1 LQVISSQEQARLRR
15 GAALLPIN
23 DERGPN
29 TVYQTTIELSPMQR
43 VYSGRPAAAA
53 LAEEAERQGAKRVF
67 VISSNTLANKTDELG
82 HLKRALG
89 AKFVGVFDS
98 IAPHVP
104 REDVSAGVAAAE
116 RASPDMLASIGGGSV
131 TDATKI
137 INLCLKHG
145 LRTPES
151 MEAYRIVVNAD
162 RSVTMPGFA
171 GPDLPVVSIPT
182 TLSGGEF
189 NALSGATDKKVNVKQ
204 GYAHPAMT
212 ARAVILDP
220 AVTIYTPDWIWFS
233 TGVRALDHC
242 FETLGALN
250 SNDYWD
256 GMAMNGLR
264 LLAKGLLASKA
275 NYKDLAARQQCQMGA
290 WCSMVAI
297 VAGLPMGISHATGH
311 ALGGSFNVPHGYTSC
326 VMAPFALEFNADVN
340 GDRQAL
346 ISLAL
351 GEPTT
356 PAHVLADRLIRALEM
371 PRSLASVGLHEK
383 DLEPLAGYVLQDIW
397 CGTNP
402 KPIKD
407 REAIVHFLRR
417 AM

>member
-1 LQVISSQEQARLRR
+1 
-15 GAALLPIN
+15 
-23 DERGPN
+23 
-29 TVYQTTIELSPMQR
+29 MQR
-43 VYSGRPAAAA
+43 VYSGRPAAEA
-53 LAEEAERQGAKRVF
+53 LLEEAERLQAKRVF
-67 VISSNTLANKTDELG
+67 IVSSNTLANKTAEIE

-89 AKFVGVFDS
+89 KKFVGIFDS
-98 IAPHVP
+98 ISPHVP
-104 REDVSAGVAAAE
+104 REDVSAAVRVAEA
-116 RASPDMLASIGGGSV
+116 ASPDMLVGIGGGSV
-131 TDATKI
+131 SDATKI
-137 INLCLKHG
+137 VNLCLKHG

-151 MEAYRIVVNAD
+151 MEAYHLVVGAD
-162 RSVTMPGFA
+162 RSVTVPVFE
-171 GPDLPVVSIPT
+171 GPDLPVVLIPT

-189 NALSGATDKKVNVKQ
+189 NALSGATDKIANVKQ
-204 GYAHPAMT
+204 GYMHPAMT
-212 ARAVILDP
+212 ARAIIIDP
-220 AVTIYTPDWIWFS
+220 AVTVYTPEWIWFS

-242 FETLGALN
+242 FETLGSLN

-264 LLAKGLLASKA
+264 LLSKGLLACKS
-275 NYKDLAARQQCQMGA
+275 NYKDLTARQQCQMGA

-326 VMAPFALEFNADVN
+326 VMAPAALEFNADVN

-351 GEPTT
+351 GEPKVA
-356 PAHVLADRLIRALEM
+356 AHTLADRLISALEQ
-371 PRSLASVGLHEK
+371 PRTLRQVGLAEK
-383 DLEPLAGYVLQDIW
+383 DLDPLAGYVLQDIW

-407 REAIVHFLRR
+407 RAALVEFLRR
-417 AM
+417 AL

>member
-1 LQVISSQEQARLRR
+1 M
-15 GAALLPIN
+15 
-23 DERGPN
+23 
-29 TVYQTTIELSPMQR
+29 YQSTIELSPLQR
-43 VYSGRPAAAA
+43 VYSGRPAAQA
-53 LAEEAERQGAKRVF
+53 LVEETERLRAQRVF
-67 VISSNTLANKTDELG
+67 IVSSNTLANKTEEVA
-82 HLKRALG
+82 HLQRALG
-89 AKFVGVFDS
+89 KKFVGLFDA

-104 REDVSAGVAAAE
+104 REDVAAGVRAAE
-116 RASPDMLASIGGGSV
+116 RAAPDMLVSIGGGSV

-151 MEAYRIVVNAD
+151 MEPYHIVVNAD
-162 RSVTMPGFA
+162 RSVTVPVFD
-171 GPDLPVVSIPT
+171 GPDLPVVLIPT

-212 ARAVILDP
+212 ARAIIIDP
-220 AVTIYTPDWIWFS
+220 AVTVHTPEWIWFS

-242 FETLGALN
+242 FETLGAFN

-264 LLAKGLLASKA
+264 LLSKGLLACR
-275 NYKDLAARQQCQMGA
+275 NDYRDLTARQQCQMGA

-311 ALGGSFNVPHGYTSC
+311 ALGGSFDVPHGYTSC

-351 GEPTT
+351 GEPQTA
-356 PAHVLADRLIRALEM
+356 AHVLADRLIRALDM
-371 PRSLASVGLHEK
+371 PRSLRKVGLQEK
-383 DLEPLAGYVLQDIW
+383 DLDPLAGYVLQDIW

-402 KPIKD
+402 KPIND
-407 REAIVHFLRR
+407 RAAIVEFLRR
-417 AM
+417 AL

>member
-1 LQVISSQEQARLRR
+1 M
-15 GAALLPIN
+15 
-23 DERGPN
+23 
-29 TVYQTTIELSPMQR
+29 YQSTIELSPMQR
-43 VYSGRPAAAA
+43 VYSGRPAAEA
-53 LAEEAERQGAKRVF
+53 LAEEAERLGAKRVF
-67 VISSNTLANKTDELG
+67 IVSSNTLANKTPEIA

-89 AKFVGVFDS
+89 AKFVGLFDS

-116 RASPDMLASIGGGSV
+116 RAAPDMLVSIGGGSV

-137 INLCLKHG
+137 INLCLKHA

-151 MEAYRIVVNAD
+151 MEPYHLVVNAD
-162 RSVTMPGFA
+162 RSVTAPIFA
-171 GPDLPVVSIPT
+171 GPDLPVVIIPT

-212 ARAVILDP
+212 ARAIIMDP
-220 AVTIYTPDWIWFS
+220 AVTVYTPEWIWFS

-256 GMAMNGLR
+256 GLAMNGLR
-264 LLAKGLLASKA
+264 LLSKGLLASKA
-275 NYKDLAARQQCQMGA
+275 NYRDLGARQQCQMGA

-311 ALGGSFNVPHGYTSC
+311 ALGGSYDVPHGYTSC
-326 VMAPFALEFNADVN
+326 VMAPYALEFNADVN
-340 GDRQAL
+340 AHRQAL

-351 GEPTT
+351 GEPDT

-371 PRSLASVGLHEK
+371 PRSLRSVGLEET
-383 DLEPLAGYVLQDIW
+383 DLDALAGYVLQDIW

-407 REAIVHFLRR
+407 RAAIIEFLRR
-417 AM
+417 AI

>member
-1 LQVISSQEQARLRR
+1 
-15 GAALLPIN
+15 
-23 DERGPN
+23 
-29 TVYQTTIELSPMQR
+29 VYQSTIELSPLQR
-43 VYSGRPAAAA
+43 VYSGRPAAEA
-53 LAEEAERQGAKRVF
+53 LVEETERLRAQRVF
-67 VISSNTLANKTDELG
+67 IISSNTLANKTEEVA
-82 HLKRALG
+82 HLQRALG
-89 AKFVGVFDS
+89 EKFVGLFDS

-104 REDVSAGVAAAE
+104 REDVSAGVRAAE
-116 RASPDMLASIGGGSV
+116 RASPDMLVSIGGGSV

-151 MEAYRIVVNAD
+151 MEPYHIVVNAD
-162 RSVTMPGFA
+162 RSVTAPVFD
-171 GPDLPVVSIPT
+171 GPDLPVVIIPT

-204 GYAHPAMT
+204 GYAHAAMT
-212 ARAVILDP
+212 ARAIIIDP
-220 AVTIYTPDWIWFS
+220 AVTVYTPEWIWFS

-264 LLAKGLLASKA
+264 LLSKGLLACRS
-275 NYKDLAARQQCQMGA
+275 NYRDLTARQQCQMGA

-311 ALGGSFNVPHGYTSC
+311 ALGGSFDVPHGYTSC

-351 GEPTT
+351 GEPATA
-356 PAHVLADRLIRALEM
+356 AHVLADRLIRALDM
-371 PRSLASVGLHEK
+371 PRSLRQVGLEEK
-383 DLEPLAGYVLQDIW
+383 DLDPLAGYVLQDIW

-402 KPIKD
+402 KPIND
-407 REAIVHFLRR
+407 RAAIVEFLRR
-417 AM
+417 AL

>member
-1 LQVISSQEQARLRR
+1 MYRSTID
-15 GAALLPIN
+15 LP
-23 DERGPN
+23 
-29 TVYQTTIELSPMQR
+29 PMQR
-43 VYSGRPAAAA
+43 VYSGRAAAEA
-53 LAEEAERQGAKRVF
+53 LVEEAERLGAKRVF
-67 VISSNTLANKTDELG
+67 VISSNTLANKTPEVE

-89 AKFVGVFDS
+89 KKFVGVFDS

-104 REDVSAGVAAAE
+104 REDVSAAVRAAE
-116 RASPDMLASIGGGSV
+116 SASPDMLVSIGGGSV
-131 TDATKI
+131 SDATKI

-145 LRTPES
+145 LRTPEA
-151 MEAYRIVVNAD
+151 MEPFHIVVNAD
-162 RSVTMPGFA
+162 RSVTVPIFD
-171 GPDLPVVSIPT
+171 GPDLPVVLIPT

-189 NALSGATDKKVNVKQ
+189 NALSGATDKVANVKQ
-204 GYAHPAMT
+204 GYVHPAMT
-212 ARAVILDP
+212 PRAIIIDP
-220 AVTIYTPDWIWFS
+220 AVTVYTPEWIWFS

-264 LLAKGLLASKA
+264 LLSQGLLGCKK
-275 NYKDLAARQQCQMGA
+275 NYLDLTARQQCQMGA

-311 ALGGSFNVPHGYTSC
+311 ALGGSFDVPHGYTSC

-351 GEPTT
+351 REPDV
-356 PAHVLADRLIRALEM
+356 PAHTLADRLIRALDM
-371 PRSLASVGLHEK
+371 PRSLRKVGLEEK
-383 DLEPLAGYVLQDIW
+383 DLDPLASYVLQDIW

-407 REAIVHFLRR
+407 RAAIVDFLRR
-417 AM
+417 AL

>member
-1 LQVISSQEQARLRR
+1 
-15 GAALLPIN
+15 
-23 DERGPN
+23 
-29 TVYQTTIELSPMQR
+29 VYQSTIELSPMQR
-43 VYSGRPAAAA
+43 VYSGRPAAEA

-67 VISSNTLANKTDELG
+67 IISSNTLANKTDELA

-104 REDVSAGVAAAE
+104 REDVIAGTLAAE
-116 RASPDMLASIGGGSV
+116 SAAPDMLVSMGGGSV

-137 INLCLKHG
+137 INVCLKHG
-145 LRTPES
+145 LRTTDA
-151 MEAYRIVVNAD
+151 MDAYRIVVNAD
-162 RSVTMPGFA
+162 RSVTMPSYA
-171 GPDLPVVSIPT
+171 GPDLPVVLIPT

-189 NALSGATDKKVNVKQ
+189 NALSGSTDKKVNVKQ

-220 AVTIYTPDWIWFS
+220 AVSVHTPEWIWFS
-233 TGVRALDHC
+233 TGVRSLDHC
-242 FETLGALN
+242 FETLGALQ

-326 VMAPFALEFNADVN
+326 VMAPFALQFNADVN
-340 GDRQAL
+340 GERQRL

-351 GEPTT
+351 GEPNT

-371 PRSLASVGLHEK
+371 PRSLTQVGLQEK
-383 DLEPLAGYVLQDIW
+383 DLVPLAGYVLQDIW

-407 REAIVHFLRR
+407 RAAIVEFLRR
-417 AM
+417 AL

>member
-1 LQVISSQEQARLRR
+1 
-15 GAALLPIN
+15 
-23 DERGPN
+23 
-29 TVYQTTIELSPMQR
+29 VYQSTIELSPLQR
-43 VYSGRPAAAA
+43 VYSGRPAAQA
-53 LAEEAERQGAKRVF
+53 LVEETERLRAQRVF
-67 VISSNTLANKTDELG
+67 IVSSNTLANKTEEVA
-82 HLKRALG
+82 HLQRALG
-89 AKFVGVFDS
+89 KKFVGLFDA

-104 REDVSAGVAAAE
+104 REDVAAGVRAAE
-116 RASPDMLASIGGGSV
+116 RAAPDMLVSIGGGSV

-151 MEAYRIVVNAD
+151 MEPYHIVVNAD
-162 RSVTMPGFA
+162 RSVTVPVFD
-171 GPDLPVVSIPT
+171 GPDLPVVLIPT

-212 ARAVILDP
+212 ARAIIIDP
-220 AVTIYTPDWIWFS
+220 AVTVHTPEWIWFS

-242 FETLGALN
+242 FETLGAFN

-264 LLAKGLLASKA
+264 LLSKGLLACR
-275 NYKDLAARQQCQMGA
+275 NDYRDLTARQQCQMGA

-311 ALGGSFNVPHGYTSC
+311 ALGGSFDVPHGYTSC

-351 GEPTT
+351 GEPQTA
-356 PAHVLADRLIRALEM
+356 AHVLADRLIRALDM
-371 PRSLASVGLHEK
+371 PRSLRKVGLQEK
-383 DLEPLAGYVLQDIW
+383 DLDPLAGYVLQDIW

-402 KPIKD
+402 KPIND
-407 REAIVHFLRR
+407 RAAIVEFLRR
-417 AM
+417 AL

>member
-1 LQVISSQEQARLRR
+1 MQPATINIAKLT
-15 GAALLPIN
+15 GAN
-23 DERGPN
+23 
-29 TVYQTTIELSPMQR
+29 VYQSTIELPPMQR
-43 VYSGRPAAAA
+43 VYSGRPAAQA
-53 LAEEAERQGAKRVF
+53 LAEEAERLGAKRVF
-67 VISSNTLANKTDELG
+67 VVSSHTLSTKTEEVE

-89 AKFVGVFDS
+89 AKFVGVFDA

-104 REDVSAGVAAAE
+104 REDVCAGVAAAE
-116 RASPDMLASIGGGSV
+116 RAAPDLLVSIGGGSV

-137 INLCLKHG
+137 ISLCLKHG

-151 MEAYRIVVNAD
+151 MEPYHLVVNPD
-162 RSVTMPGFA
+162 RSVTAPVFA
-171 GPDLPVVSIPT
+171 GPDLPVVLIPT

-189 NALSGATDKKVNVKQ
+189 NALSGSTDKKVNVKQ
-204 GYAHPAMT
+204 GYVHPAMM
-212 ARAVILDP
+212 ARSIILDP
-220 AVTIYTPDWIWFS
+220 AVTVHTPAGIWFS

-242 FETLGALN
+242 FETLGAVS

-264 LLAKGLLASKA
+264 LLSRGLLAVKA
-275 NYKDLAARQQCQMGA
+275 DANDLTARQQCQIGA

-311 ALGGSFNVPHGYTSC
+311 ALGGSYDVPHGYTSC
-326 VMAPFALEFNADVN
+326 VMAPVALEYNADVN

-351 GEPTT
+351 GDPAT
-356 PAHVLADRLIRALEM
+356 PAHVLADRLIRALDM
-371 PRSLASVGLHEK
+371 PRTLRSVGLAEK
-383 DLEPLAGYVLQDIW
+383 DLDPLAGYVLQDIW

-402 KPIKD
+402 KPLKD
-407 REAIVHFLRR
+407 RAAMVEFLRR
-417 AM
+417 AL

>member
-1 LQVISSQEQARLRR
+1 
-15 GAALLPIN
+15 
-23 DERGPN
+23 
-29 TVYQTTIELSPMQR
+29 VYQSTIELSPMQR
-43 VYSGRPAAAA
+43 VYSGRPAAEA
-53 LAEEAERQGAKRVF
+53 LLEEAERLAAKRIFIV
-67 VISSNTLANKTDELG
+67 SSNTLAIKTQEID

-89 AKFVGVFDS
+89 AKFVGLFDS

-116 RASPDMLASIGGGSV
+116 RVSPDMLVSIGGGSV

-151 MEAYRIVVNAD
+151 MEPYHLVVNAD
-162 RSVTMPGFA
+162 RTVTVPSFA
-171 GPDLPVVSIPT
+171 GPDLPVVIIPT

-212 ARAVILDP
+212 ARAVIMDP
-220 AVTIYTPDWIWFS
+220 AVTTYTPEWIWFS

-264 LLAKGLLASKA
+264 LLAKGLLAAKA
-275 NYKDLAARQQCQMGA
+275 NYRDPTARQQCQMGA

-340 GDRQAL
+340 AERQAL

-351 GEPTT
+351 GEPAT

-371 PRSLASVGLHEK
+371 PRSLSSVGLKES
-383 DLEPLAGYVLQDIW
+383 DLDPLAGYVLQDIW

-407 REAIVHFLRR
+407 RTAIVEFLRR

>member
-1 LQVISSQEQARLRR
+1 M
-15 GAALLPIN
+15 
-23 DERGPN
+23 
-29 TVYQTTIELSPMQR
+29 YQSTIELSPMQR
-43 VYSGRPAAAA
+43 VYSGRRAAEA
-53 LAEEAERQGAKRVF
+53 LVEEAERLRAERVF
-67 VISSNTLANKTDELG
+67 VISSNTLANKTEEISYLQ
-82 HLKRALG
+82 RALG
-89 AKFVGVFDS
+89 RKFVGSFDAIS
-98 IAPHVP
+98 PHVP
-104 REDVSAGVAAAE
+104 REDVSAGVQAAE
-116 RASPDMLASIGGGSV
+116 RAAPDMLVSIGGGSV

-151 MEAYRIVVNAD
+151 MEAYHLVVNED
-162 RSVTMPGFA
+162 RSVTVPVFD
-171 GPDLPVVSIPT
+171 GPDLPVVIIPT

-204 GYAHPAMT
+204 GYLHPAMT
-212 ARAVILDP
+212 ARAIILDP
-220 AVTIYTPDWIWFS
+220 AVTVHTPEWIWYS

-242 FETLGALN
+242 FETLGSLI

-264 LLAKGLLASKA
+264 LLSKGLLACKRD
-275 NYKDLAARQQCQMGA
+275 YRDLTARQQCQMGA
-290 WCSMVAI
+290 WCSMIAI

-311 ALGGSFNVPHGYTSC
+311 ALGGSFDVPHGYTSC

-351 GEPTT
+351 GEPHTA
-356 PAHVLADRLIRALEM
+356 AHLLADRLIRSLDM
-371 PRSLASVGLHEK
+371 PRSLGKVGLEAK
-383 DLEPLAGYVLQDIW
+383 DLDALAGYVLQDIW

-407 REAIVHFLRR
+407 RAAIVEFLRR
-417 AM
+417 AL

>member
-1 LQVISSQEQARLRR
+1 M
-15 GAALLPIN
+15 
-23 DERGPN
+23 
-29 TVYQTTIELSPMQR
+29 YQTTIELSPMQR
-43 VYSGRPAAAA
+43 VYSGRPAAVA

-67 VISSNTLANKTDELG
+67 IISSHTLATKTDEVER
-82 HLKRALG
+82 LKQALG
-89 AKFVGVFDS
+89 AKCVGVFDS

-104 REDVSAGVAAAE
+104 REDVSAAVAAAE
-116 RASPDMLASIGGGSV
+116 RAAPDMLASIGGGSV

-137 INLCLKHG
+137 VNLCLKHG

-151 MEAYRIVVNAD
+151 MEAYHIVVHPD
-162 RSVTMPGFA
+162 RSITVPSFA
-171 GPDLPVVSIPT
+171 GPDLPVALIPT

-204 GYAHPAMT
+204 GYAHPTMT

-220 AVTIYTPDWIWFS
+220 AVTLHTPEWIWFS
-233 TGVRALDHC
+233 TGVRSLDHC

-264 LLAKGLLASKA
+264 LLSQGLLAAKA
-275 NYKDLAARQQCQMGA
+275 DYRDLSARQKCQMGA

-297 VAGLPMGISHATGH
+297 VAGLPMGISHAVGH
-311 ALGGSFNVPHGYTSC
+311 ALGGSFDVPHGYTSC

-340 GDRQAL
+340 GARQAL

-351 GEPTT
+351 GEAGT
-356 PAHVLADRLIRALEM
+356 PAHVLADRLIRALGM
-371 PRSLASVGLHEK
+371 PRSLSAVGLQEK
-383 DLEPLAGYVLQDIW
+383 DLDPLAGYTLQDIW

-407 REAIVHFLRR
+407 RESIVQFLRR
-417 AM
+417 AL